1 MSLEEKYKILKSI
14 FWDYNTDLLP
24 FNKVIERDINS
35 IDDYEFKLMLNR
47 MLERLNWYELMDILG
62 IDLIK
67 KLLTPEIISK
77 LRNKELKDRYERI
90 RRILFKE
97 PLPISGWDPEYRK
110 KIKTTLLSYRWKLF
124 QDLS

>member
-1 MSLEEKYKILKSI
+1 VSPEKKYKVLKSI

-24 FNKVIERDINS
+24 LHKLIAGELNS
-35 IDDYEFKLMLNR
+35 IDDYELKLMLNR
-47 MLERLNWYELMDILG
+47 MLERLNWYELIDILG

-77 LRNKELKDRYERI
+77 LRNKELKERYERI

-97 PLPISGWDPEYRK
+97 PLPFSGWDPEYRK
-110 KIKTTLLSYRWKLF
+110 GIKTTLLSYRW
-124 QDLS
+124 DRT

>member
-14 FWDYNTDLLP
+14 FWNYNTDLLP

-97 PLPISGWDPEYRK
+97 PLSISGWDPEYRK
-110 KIKTTLLSYRWKLF
+110 RIKTTLLSYRWKLF